1 MTEAAK
7 IVGVTLENFGSYP
20 RADYTLDALGL
31 VLVEGQNL
39 DDPRAPSN
47 GSGKSTAFLDGP
59 TWGLFGEARAGV
71 SADDVVNDLAGK
83 GCAVTVRLVVPGI
96 GDVTVQRFRK
106 VSSKNGLRL
115 WIGAHVA
122 DLADAKREDLR
133 PLERTSLDTA
143 ETQRQIHDVLGL
155 DLEVWRAAVYRAQ
168 DDDRRFA
175 ALTDSQQKEVLSR
188 VFELHRID
196 EARTRATTA
205 RTQVDAERGL
215 HATTV
220 ARLEAEAAGLRLDDL
235 RAAHAAWQATQAS
248 RLAELDAQLA
258 EIKATGQAARAS
270 ADRYQALRTEV
281 TQLRAAPPP
290 VPGLESL
297 PPTPVRA
304 PLPAGAPR
312 PKAPTH
318 VEIEYLPRPPEPPRP
333 AAEPMPP
340 EVVAYGQRAQAAR
353 IRATELHT
361 QARGV
366 AQAAETMRLRGAA
379 MRARRSGRCGE
390 CGAELT
396 PEHADREAARIDAEA
411 LATLA
416 QHGPLTQAAEAA
428 KAEAAACEAE
438 AARLTSEHA
447 YRAQGAARAYE
458 AALEAWR
465 RACAEVDREER
476 RARDERGEALM
487 GAFRAADDAWQREE
501 AARRAAHDEAH
512 GRALA
517 AHQAAV
523 AEVSR
528 RNAERTAGARGSWEA
543 RIAALEAEAGALA
556 GAVAE
561 YQRLL
566 GVYAERKAARDRVAA
581 EVSPTLPAIER
592 GEKRAAE
599 VAVELDAARA
609 QVAALDE
616 RLRIIDWWIDGFG
629 PRGLKSFVLDERIQ
643 ELTDRTNEWLRI
655 LTAGVYWVRFE
666 TQSAT
671 KAGKLVDRF
680 ALRVFRH
687 APGGTRSRTWGQ
699 WSGGQK
705 CRIGVAIDLAL
716 ADAIAARASR
726 AWDLLVLD
734 EVFRGL
740 DAGGRQAMLDALAVL
755 RRTRGSVIV
764 VEHDPEFRASFERRI
779 VVELQNERSRI
790 VGLS

>member
-7 IVGVTLENFGSYP
+7 IVGVTLENFWSYE
-20 RADYTLDALGL
+20 RADYTLDRLGL
-31 VLVEGQNL
+31 TMIEGVNR
-39 DDPRAPSN
+39 DDPRSN
-47 GSGKSTAFLDGP
+47 ANGVGKSAAFLNAP
-59 TWGLFGEARAGV
+59 TWCLFGEGAAGV
-71 SADDVVNDLAGK
+71 SADDVVNDLVGK
-83 GCAVTVRLVVPGI
+83 NCAVTVRLVIPGI

-106 VSSKNGLRL
+106 VASKNGLRL

-133 PLERTSLDTA
+133 PLERTSLDAA

-175 ALTDSQQKEVLSR
+175 ALTDSQQKDVLSR

-196 EARTRATTA
+196 EARVRATTA
-205 RTQVDAERGL
+205 RVTVAAERAA
-215 HATTV
+215 HAAKV
-220 ARLEAEAAGLRLDDL
+220 EKLEVEAAGLRLDDL
-235 RAAHAAWQATQAS
+235 RAAHAAWQATQAQ

-258 EIKATGQAARAS
+258 EITAAGLVARAN
-270 ADRYQALRTEV
+270 TEAWQRARDELA
-281 TQLRAAPPP
+281 QLRAAPPP
-290 VPGLESL
+290 VPGLEPI
-297 PPTPVRA
+297 PPAPGRA
-304 PLPAGAPR
+304 PIPPGPSR
-312 PKAPTH
+312 PVAPTH
-318 VEIEYLPRPPEPPRP
+318 VEIDYLPRPPEPPRP
-333 AAEPMPP
+333 VAEPLPP
-340 EVVAYGQRAQAAR
+340 EVAAFTQRAQAAR
-353 IRATELHT
+353 IRATELQT

-366 AQAAETMRLRGAA
+366 AQTAETMRLRAAA
-379 MRARRSGRCGE
+379 MRARRSGRCDE
-390 CGAELT
+390 CGSELT
-396 PEHADREAARIDAEA
+396 PEHADREAARIDADA

-438 AARLTSEHA
+438 AARLTSEHT

-458 AALEAWR
+458 AALESRR

-476 RARDERGEALM
+476 RVRDERGAVLM
-487 GAFRAADDAWQREE
+487 AAFRAADEAWQREE
-501 AARRAAHDEAH
+501 TARHVAHDEAH

-517 AHQAAV
+517 AHQATV
-523 AEVSR
+523 AEVTR
-528 RNAERTAGARGSWEA
+528 RNAERTASARGAWEA
-543 RIAALEAEAGALA
+543 RRSALEAEAGALS
-556 GAVAE
+556 GALVE
-561 YQRLL
+561 YQRLTDL
-566 GVYAERKAARDRVAA
+566 YRQRHAARERVAA

-592 GEKRAAE
+592 GEKRAAV
-599 VAVELDAARA
+599 VAAELEAARA

-616 RLRIIDWWIDGFG
+616 RLRIIEWWIEGFG

-671 KAGKLVDRF
+671 KAGKITDRF

-755 RRTRGSVIV
+755 RRTRGSVLV
-764 VEHDPEFRASFERRI
+764 VEHDPEFRASFERRV

-790 VGLS
+790 VGVS